1 MMMLRYLLCHHREDI
16 MATYAIGD
24 IQGCYDELRQLL
36 DRLAFDPARDR
47 LWLTGD
53 LVNRGPH
60 SLEVLRF
67 VRGLGEQAITV
78 LGNHDLHLLA
88 LWQNRHR
95 HFKNTDSLTP
105 ILCADDGDELLDW
118 LRQQPLMHYDAQ
130 LDIAMIHAG
139 LPPQWDR
146 DTALSCAAEV
156 EQVLRGEDFHEFMQH
171 MYGNKPTR
179 WSDKLTGWDRLRF
192 IVNCLTRLRFCT
204 PAGKLD
210 FKHKGQPGLDEGGKH
225 LPWFQVPGR
234 KSRNIP
240 IVFGHWSTLGLY
252 QQDNVH
258 AIDTGCLWGGQL
270 TALDLVSLQTTRLPC
285 TGHSVP
291 GEN

>member
-1 MMMLRYLLCHHREDI
+1 

-24 IQGCYDELRQLL
+24 IQGCYNELRQLL
-36 DRLAFDPARDR
+36 QQLDFDPQRDR

-67 VRGLGEQAITV
+67 VRGLGESAITV

-95 HFKNTDSLTP
+95 HFKNTESLAP
-105 ILCADDGDELLDW
+105 ILCAPDSEELLNW
-118 LRQQPLMHYDAQ
+118 LRMQPLMHYDSG
-130 LDIAMIHAG
+130 LGISMIHAG

-146 DTALSCAAEV
+146 ETALECASEV
-156 EQVLRGEDFHEFMQH
+156 EKVLRGEDFHEFMQH
-171 MYGNKPTR
+171 MYGNKPAR
-179 WSDKLTGWDRLRF
+179 WSYRLTGWDRLRF
-192 IVNCLTRLRFCT
+192 IVNCFTRLRFCT
-204 PAGKLD
+204 ANGKLD
-210 FKHKGQPGLDEGGKH
+210 FKYKGQPGEDEGSEH

-234 KSRNIP
+234 KSRDST

-252 QQDNVH
+252 QRDGVH

-270 TALDLVSLQTTRLPC
+270 TALQLETGQIHSLNCNGYATP
-285 TGHSVP
+285 
-291 GEN
+291 E